1 MMRLKNSAE
10 RKGQLTSV
18 SNKFPVNLVTQIE
31 NVCYLAR
38 DGDSFV
44 GVSPIFAHSTMGDL
58 YHSYSAPYPLLL
70 PRIFIYL
77 DGDQPLPLQS
87 ILGAL
92 FRLLADTGQCS
103 IASCQGRW
111 CFRIWDQ
118 RLTERRKIWNLHFNP
133 RIPNGTLSAARS
145 SARSWRVCNDDW
157 SGRILK
163 YRKTWNASL
172 RL

>member
-1 MMRLKNSAE
+1 MFVIWLGMEILSWESLLSLHIQQWATFIIHIQRLI
-10 RKGQLTSV
+10 RYYCLVYLYTLTEIS
-18 SNKFPVNLVTQIE
+18 
-31 NVCYLAR
+31 
-38 DGDSFV
+38 
-44 GVSPIFAHSTMGDL
+44 
-58 YHSYSAPYPLLL
+58 PYPFLT
-70 PRIFIYL
+70 
-77 DGDQPLPLQS
+77 LQS

-92 FRLLADTGQCS
+92 FRLLVDIGQWS